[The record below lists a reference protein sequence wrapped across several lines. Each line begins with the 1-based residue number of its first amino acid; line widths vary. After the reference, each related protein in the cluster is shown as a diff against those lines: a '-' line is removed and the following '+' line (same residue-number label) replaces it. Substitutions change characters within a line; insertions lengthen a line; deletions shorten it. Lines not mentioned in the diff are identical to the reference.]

1 VPQKYVHVDGVATFI
16 HHVGPTTLPERPP
29 VLTRGETIVCLHGAA
44 PNSADFVDLLARLEA
59 GHSPLAFDRP
69 GHARSGALDGLPS
82 IERMS
87 EFTRAF
93 CAAIGIE
100 RCVLLGAS
108 MGGCIALDVAL
119 AAPDLVR
126 GLVLVASRS
135 KFLASEAVVE
145 KLRLVTV
152 GKARR
157 EFDRTAYSPTA
168 TPDVMRR
175 GFMEEL
181 KTDPRVVYGNV
192 LALRGFDR
200 SADLARVACPTLVV
214 VGEDDA
220 AEVREQAEILV
231 AGIPR
236 ARQVVIPKCGHR
248 VALEQPEALASA
260 IIAFLPEL
268 GR

>member
-1 VPQKYVHVDGVATFI
+1 MPQKYVHVDGVATFV

-29 VLTRGETIVCLHGAA
+29 VLTRGETIVCLHGAG
-44 PNSADFVDLLARLEA
+44 PNAADFVDLLARLEA

-69 GHARSGALDGLPS
+69 GHARSGGLDGLPS
-82 IERMS
+82 IARMS
-87 EFTRAF
+87 GFTREF
-93 CAAIGIE
+93 CAALGIG

-108 MGGCIALDVAL
+108 MGGCIALEVAL
-119 AAPDLVR
+119 AAPELVR
-126 GLVLVASRS
+126 GLVLVASRAR
-135 KFLASEAVVE
+135 FEASEAVIE

-157 EFDRTAYSPTA
+157 EFDRSAYSPTA

-214 VGEDDA
+214 VGEDDGP
-220 AEVREQAEILV
+220 ETREQAEIL
-231 AGIPR
+231 ASGIPR
-236 ARQVVIPKCGHR
+236 ARKLVIPKCGHR

-260 IIAFLPEL
+260 VLEFLAEL
-268 GR
+268 AR